1 MPLAIAPRVDE
12 RLAALER
19 LEVLFDH
26 GSVQLL
32 RTGVR
37 SRRLGARAAASDGVL
52 GAIGEVDGRRVAAY
66 AQDGSFLGGSL
77 GAAHADT
84 VVEVLRI
91 AERARIPVVGL
102 VESGGAR
109 LQEGLDALDGY
120 ARIFAGHV
128 RLSGV
133 VPQISVVCGAA
144 AGGGAYGPA
153 LTDYVITT
161 PRAAMFLTGPGVVQ
175 EVLGERVSAKELGG
189 PDVHAT
195 NGVAHFDAASEIDA
209 ILLARELLAHLPC
222 EQGEERTRPEAGSR
236 RPGADD
242 PSASVPT
249 DPRKVYDVRGV
260 ISALADGGRLLEVS
274 PRWAPNVV
282 CALVRIDGR
291 SLGVVANQPE
301 RLAGVLDA
309 DAGQKAARFVRS
321 CDLYGLPLLVLV
333 DTPGFLPGTTQEHD
347 AVIRHGAKLVHA
359 FADAS
364 VPRVTV
370 VLRKAF
376 GGALIAM
383 NSKGLGAD
391 AVFAWPQAQ
400 LGVMGAPQAV
410 GITHR
415 REIAAADDPGA
426 HRDLLAEAYASEH
439 LTAARAAA
447 DGRIDDVIPPA
458 DTRARVSMLFDL
470 LTSSGDRPH
479 GRARN
484 LPL

>member
-1 MPLAIAPRVDE
+1 MALAVAPRPDE
-12 RLAALER
+12 RLTALER

-32 RTGVR
+32 RTEVR
-37 SRRLGARAAASDGVL
+37 SRRLGERATPGDGVL
-52 GAIGEVDGRRVAAY
+52 AAVGEVDGRRVAAY
-66 AQDGSFLGGSL
+66 AQDGTFLGGSL

-84 VVEVLRI
+84 VVETLRI

-133 VPQISVVCGAA
+133 VPQISIVCGAA

-153 LTDYVITT
+153 LTDYVITA
-161 PRAAMFLTGPGVVQ
+161 PRAAMFLTGPAVVQ
-175 EVLGERVSAKELGG
+175 EVLGERVTASDLGG
-189 PDVHAT
+189 PAVHAA
-195 NGVAHFDAASEIDA
+195 NGVAHFEAPSEVEA
-209 ILLARELLAHLPC
+209 ILLARDLLEHLPQ
-222 EQGEERTRPEAGSR
+222 EPGGALPRRGAARAGGE
-236 RPGADD
+236 D
-242 PSASVPT
+242 PSVTVPA
-249 DPRKVYDVRGV
+249 DPRKVYDMRAVV
-260 ISALADGGRLLEVS
+260 AALADGGRLLEVS

-282 CALVRIDGR
+282 CAFTRIEGR
-291 SLGVVANQPE
+291 PVGVVANQPAW
-301 RLAGVLDA
+301 LAGVLDA
-309 DAGQKAARFVRS
+309 DAGQKAARFVRT

-333 DTPGFLPGTTQEHD
+333 DTPGFLPGTAQEHD

-359 FADAS
+359 FADAT

-370 VLRKAF
+370 VVRKAF

-415 REIAAADDPGA
+415 REIAAADDPRA

-447 DGRIDDVIPPA
+447 DGRIDDVIAPA
-458 DTRARVSMLFDL
+458 ETRARAATLFDL
-470 LTSSGDRPH
+470 LSTSGDRPRR
-479 GRARN
+479 RARN

>member
-1 MPLAIAPRVDE
+1 MTLAIAPRIDE
-12 RLAALER
+12 RLNALER

-32 RTGVR
+32 RTEVR
-37 SRRLGARAAASDGVL
+37 SRRLGDRAEAGDGVL
-52 GAIGEVDGRRVAAY
+52 AAVGEVDGRRVAAY
-66 AQDGSFLGGSL
+66 AQDGRFLGGSL

-84 VVEVLRI
+84 VVETLRI
-91 AERARIPVVGL
+91 AERAKIPLVGL
-102 VESGGAR
+102 IESGGAR

-133 VPQISVVCGAA
+133 VPQISIVCGAA

-161 PRAAMFLTGPGVVQ
+161 PRSAMFLTGPAVVK
-175 EVLGERVSAKELGG
+175 EVLGEQVNATELGG
-189 PDVHAT
+189 PDVHAL
-195 NGVAHFDAASEIDA
+195 NGVAHFDAPSEIDA
-209 ILLARELLAHLPC
+209 ILLARDLLAHLP
-222 EQGEERTRPEAGSR
+222 QQ
-236 RPGADD
+236 PGADLPVRGSTRAGHDD
-242 PSASVPT
+242 PGATVPD
-249 DPRKVYDVRGV
+249 DPRKVYDVRAVVG
-260 ISALADGGRLLEVS
+260 AMADGGRILEVS

-282 CALVRIDGR
+282 CAFARMEGR
-291 SLGVVANQPE
+291 PVGVVANQPGWI
-301 RLAGVLDA
+301 AGVLDA
-309 DAGQKAARFVRS
+309 DAAQKAARFVRS
-321 CDLYGLPLLVLV
+321 CDLYGIPLLVLV
-333 DTPGFLPGTTQEHD
+333 DTPGFLPGSTQEAD

-359 FADAS
+359 FADAT

-415 REIAAADDPGA
+415 REIAAADDPRA
-426 HRDLLAEAYASEH
+426 HRDQLAADYAIEH
-439 LTAARAAA
+439 LTAGRAAA
-447 DGRIDDVIPPA
+447 DGRIDDVIRPV
-458 DTRARVSMLFDL
+458 DTRARVTTLFEL
-470 LTSSGDRPH
+470 LTTTGDRPH